1 MTGVGSLIGRPIE
14 LTLRRKDGH
23 EFRAEIGI
31 SRIVAEDSPHCTA
44 IVRDITE
51 RKQAEASLRES
62 EERLRLLV
70 ENVKDYAIYMLNP
83 QGNVITWNAGAELVE
98 GFRAAE
104 IIGKHLSTFFAP
116 EDVAAGVPQEAL
128 KRAEHEGRVL
138 NEGWRVRKDGSR
150 FWSQGVITALRG
162 EDGQLRGYSKI
173 AHDITKQKEAEEK
186 IRQLNE
192 ELEQRVSNR
201 TAQLEAANRELEAF
215 SYSISH
221 DLRAPL
227 RHIAGYVEIL
237 QNEAAAGLDKESRQ
251 YLQTIADSAR
261 NLGELIDALLAFS
274 RMGRTEMCQQKVNL
288 AALVE
293 EARQQLR
300 HDLQGRQIEWIIG
313 DLAEVNGDPLML
325 RQVIVNLVSN
335 ALKYTRQRASAKIE
349 IGASESER
357 EVVFFIRDNG
367 VGFDMRYVEKLFGV
381 FQRLHPAHDF
391 EGVGIGL
398 ANVRRIVHR
407 HGGRTWAEGKVDQGA
422 TFYFSIPKQPR
433 VKI

>member
-1 MTGVGSLIGRPIE
+1 
-14 LTLRRKDGH
+14 
-23 EFRAEIGI
+23 
-31 SRIVAEDSPHCTA
+31 
-44 IVRDITE
+44 
-51 RKQAEASLRES
+51 
-62 EERLRLLV
+62 
-70 ENVKDYAIYMLNP
+70 
-83 QGNVITWNAGAELVE
+83 
-98 GFRAAE
+98 
-104 IIGKHLSTFFAP
+104 
-116 EDVAAGVPQEAL
+116 
-128 KRAEHEGRVL
+128 
-138 NEGWRVRKDGSR
+138 
-150 FWSQGVITALRG
+150 VITALRG